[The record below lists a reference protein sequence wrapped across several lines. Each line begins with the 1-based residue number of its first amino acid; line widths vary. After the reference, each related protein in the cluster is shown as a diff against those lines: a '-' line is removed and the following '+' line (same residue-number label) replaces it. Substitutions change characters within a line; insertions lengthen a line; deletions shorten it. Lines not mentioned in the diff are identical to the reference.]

1 MGRKGILLLLF
12 GLILVYPLVTLFQL
26 NQSVSDRNELHL
38 VENKLLNYQISI
50 WISWIFLVAL
60 GVYYKWTR
68 SRNLFLSLTYGFLF
82 LAFSIFGTYTQMTVN
97 IYQIPSS
104 IEDDYTLGVFTA
116 VQNIIVSAVLTGS
129 LQAGVWWF
137 TRRWHRR

>member
-1 MGRKGILLLLF
+1 MSESPTKDPGKLHSKPKIPSNSILSEGICLNLIHHKFCNMGRKGILLLLF

-60 GVYYKWTR
+60 GVYYKWT
-68 SRNLFLSLTYGFLF
+68 
-82 LAFSIFGTYTQMTVN
+82 
-97 IYQIPSS
+97 
-104 IEDDYTLGVFTA
+104 
-116 VQNIIVSAVLTGS
+116 
-129 LQAGVWWF
+129 
-137 TRRWHRR
+137 

>member
-68 SRNLFLSLTYGFLF
+68 SRNLFFTLTYGFLF

>member
-50 WISWIFLVAL
+50 WISWIFLVSL

-68 SRNLFLSLTYGFLF
+68 SRNLFFTLTYGFLF